1 MTSGPRLGGERRLDL
16 ASAYL
21 SGADRYARVRPGY
34 PAGIVDWIVDRLV
47 PDAVS
52 DDGVP
57 DKGVQDEGVSQG
69 AVYAADVGAGT
80 GIFTG
85 LLADRGLSVSA
96 VDPSEEMLGVLSR
109 QLPEVPVI
117 VGTAE
122 ESFLPTASVDLVTL
136 AQTWHWCDHP
146 AAAAEA
152 ARVLRPG
159 GRLAVVWNQ
168 LDVSRPWVHR
178 LSRIMHAGD
187 VYSPAYRPEFGPLFG
202 PPEDLLVRWTQELTV
217 ADVVDLARS
226 RSYYRRASPEL
237 CARVDANLL
246 WYLTDYLAFTPDAR
260 LTLPYYTHAWRATK
274 KTVED
279 HAQRRYI

>member
-34 PAGIVDWIVDRLV
+34 PAGIVDWIV
-47 PDAVS
+47 PDDAA
-52 DDGVP
+52 D
-57 DKGVQDEGVSQG
+57 
-69 AVYAADVGAGT
+69 AADVGAGT

-85 LLADRGLSVSA
+85 LLADRGLRVSA
-96 VDPSEEMLGVLSR
+96 VDPSEAMLAVLSR
-109 QLPEVPVI
+109 QLPGVPVI
-117 VGTAE
+117 LGTAE
-122 ESFLPTASVDLVTL
+122 ESFLPTAAVDLVTL
-136 AQTWHWCDHP
+136 AQAWHWCDHP

-152 ARVLRPG
+152 ARVLRPS

-187 VYSPAYRPEFGPLFG
+187 VYSPAYRPEFGSLFA
-202 PPEDLLVRWTQELTV
+202 PPEELLIRWTQELTV
-217 ADVVDLARS
+217 SDVVDLARS

-237 CARVDANLL
+237 RARVEANLL
-246 WYLTDYLAFTPDAR
+246 WYLTDHLAFAPDAR
-260 LTLPYYTHAWRATK
+260 LELPYYTHAWRATK
-274 KTVED
+274 NAVEEC
-279 HAQRRYI
+279 APQRYI